1 MWHVSKTCM
10 SWFWISSPFLA
21 SLSSSVFGETA
32 SHLRVQKNSNLSAA
46 LTLTRSPFLC
56 RLWVLLSCFT
66 RGRRCPGC
74 VLEKTNLCCH
84 PSGRREASCTI
95 TASLVSLPKKY
106 QREFVGEYWQMTWD
120 WWVTH
125 THLTAH
131 IFTLLWSQQIWMN
144 TRTPVCVFQGK
155 TLTTIALILTNF
167 HKGKPLPVEK
177 CVSVAVYECVFCN
190 RVTCLHEIVCLHV
203 CRRSSLHLSKSKLNH
218 RWPPIWKVLSTF
230 TKLAGCRFEH
240 GHSCMPENRNRALT
254 GEVMWRLN
262 FSKHQ
267 CRRQSS
273 GDWCSSW
280 FFMLRP
286 VSVISLNLACSDY
299 IVSDVGFC
307 FFIITA

>member
-1 MWHVSKTCM
+1 
-10 SWFWISSPFLA
+10 
-21 SLSSSVFGETA
+21 
-32 SHLRVQKNSNLSAA
+32 
-46 LTLTRSPFLC
+46 
-56 RLWVLLSCFT
+56 
-66 RGRRCPGC
+66 
-74 VLEKTNLCCH
+74 
-84 PSGRREASCTI
+84 
-95 TASLVSLPKKY
+95 
-106 QREFVGEYWQMTWD
+106 MTWD

-190 RVTCLHEIVCLHV
+190 RVTCLHQIVCLHV

-273 GDWCSSW
+273 GDWCSSC

-299 IVSDVGFC
+299 IVSDVGFFYLLLSLHNLIIC
-307 FFIITA
+307 KGKNVTYCIRAYFYIRAISGIISCLHCSLYVTPMARFLHRNQSSFFLHNLIFSCVGQSSGGGDLCGFARSSGDCGQVR